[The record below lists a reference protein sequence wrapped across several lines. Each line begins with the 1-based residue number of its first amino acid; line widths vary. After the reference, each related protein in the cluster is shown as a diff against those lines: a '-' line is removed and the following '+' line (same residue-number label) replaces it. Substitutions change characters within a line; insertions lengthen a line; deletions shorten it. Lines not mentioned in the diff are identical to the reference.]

1 MDVASHPT
9 YPMLGLFVSHAIVV
23 STENMLAPS
32 FEYVIGGGVPGQ
44 WQTIL

>member
-9 YPMLGLFVSHAIVV
+9 YPMLGLFVLSAIIA
-23 STENMLAPS
+23 STENVLAPS

-44 WQTIL
+44 WQTFL